1 MRKIILYIAISLDG
15 YIATKDDGLDWL
27 INFPNKEGTDY
38 GYDEFYEKGS
48 TIIMGKSTYRVIKS
62 MGDDWIYSTCDSHI
76 VTSQPEETDLEQNIH
91 FITSNLEE
99 KIKELRQQQG
109 KAIWLMGGGQLVA
122 KFLELELVDTMII
135 TTMPVILGN
144 GIPLFPP
151 HNGQTQWTIS
161 NTRTYNNGV
170 QVTEYER
177 EYKKLK

>member
-27 INFPNKEGTDY
+27 INFPNDEETDY
-38 GYDEFYEKGS
+38 GYDQFYEKVS
-48 TIIMGKSTYRVIKS
+48 TIIMGKSTYRVIQS
-62 MGDDWIYSTCDSHI
+62 MGDEWIYTTCDSHI
-76 VTSQPEETDLEQNIH
+76 VTSEAEETDPKRNIH

-99 KIKELRQQQG
+99 KINQLRQQEG

-122 KFLELELVDTMII
+122 KFLELGLVDTMII
-135 TTMPVILGN
+135 TTMPTLLGD

-151 HNGQTQWTIS
+151 HNGQSQWAITS
-161 NTRTYNNGV
+161 TATYRNGV

-177 EYKKLK
+177 ELKQSK